1 MSSEGTELSG
11 GQPFRLEDRAR
22 ALALDEA
29 LQHLHAALLV
39 EDGKARV
46 PPVAIVIVLRCE
58 LRLETFDFFPRANRA
73 EDQPTRGGAA
83 LAALE

>member
-11 GQPFRLEDRAR
+11 GQPIRLEDRAR

-39 EDGKARV
+39 EDGNKLLGKLVCRR
-46 PPVAIVIVLRCE
+46 LRSCS
-58 LRLETFDFFPRANRA
+58 
-73 EDQPTRGGAA
+73 GVS
-83 LAALE
+83 

>member
-29 LQHLHAALLV
+29 LQHLHAGLLV
-39 EDGKARV
+39 QDGKLLGKLVCRRGCDL
-46 PPVAIVIVLRCE
+46 LRCE

-73 EDQPTRGGAA
+73 ED
-83 LAALE
+83 